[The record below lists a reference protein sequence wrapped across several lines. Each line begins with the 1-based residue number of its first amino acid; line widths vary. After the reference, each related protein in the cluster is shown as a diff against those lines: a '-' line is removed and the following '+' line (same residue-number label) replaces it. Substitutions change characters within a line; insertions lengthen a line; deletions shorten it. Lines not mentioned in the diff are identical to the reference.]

1 MRNVLF
7 PKYFPLH
14 PDIFTPEFY
23 FPRSYFW
30 NMSFWCLSFWKL
42 SCCSLSFRNVSY
54 RSLLTRK
61 LLGSLIRIK
70 GYKKAEENLSKQRF
84 ALKTNWKN
92 RLWIRTHFFWADP
105 GSRIHQNEMDPKGL
119 VLWLGK
125 LRVYNS
131 RIFCFILQQIYPGY
145 PTDSLLRQFIN
156 LLKIKPSVYRL
167 CYCLSL
173 WFDLG
178 IRLVKLILLHH

>member
-61 LLGSLIRIK
+61 LLGSLIRIQ
-70 GYKKAEENLSKQRF
+70 GYKKAEENHQNNVLLSKPIE
-84 ALKTNWKN
+84 KTDYGSVPIFSG
-92 RLWIRTHFFWADP
+92 RIQDP
-105 GSRIHQNEMDPKGL
+105 DLHQNKMDPKH
-119 VLWLGK
+119 W
-125 LRVYNS
+125 RVCLPC
-131 RIFCFILQQIYPGY
+131 ICYP
-145 PTDSLLRQFIN
+145 L
-156 LLKIKPSVYRL
+156 
-167 CYCLSL
+167 
-173 WFDLG
+173 
-178 IRLVKLILLHH
+178 